1 MTVAELIEKLKD
13 IPGDT
18 EVVFCDSSDDYS
30 EQPVNY
36 VNYLDA
42 FNEVQLSK

>member
-18 EVVFCDSSDDYS
+18 EVVFCNSSDDYS

-36 VNYLDA
+36 VDYLDA